1 MESDEIFYSLEKRKN
16 KAKEALNQ
24 INNFNYEKIQK
35 LENLDNTNEA
45 ILIAKLRLKKTNEL
59 LFKSF
64 DVLKREELEEFIHV
78 KKLNSRESYFYFLN
92 YIIKVNILEENES
105 KTIDENSE
113 SNNNKE
119 KKEPILIIDFSKA
132 QVKFEKVF
140 NINSNNKIKSSIF
153 NDVKNKNCEINFEI
167 NIKIKNINIK
177 DYFNL
182 GENISIKKLREKIKK
197 FYDIISDM
205 DEHKNNMPDFQSEL
219 YFNYQLKNIF
229 EDFYELNDMEF
240 KDKINMIKE
249 LQRIIK
255 RVEKNKI
262 NDITVLFYFY
272 FIFQVENEL
281 NNSFIM
287 KLKNYDEKDII
298 DNKDTVYSKE
308 ENKLIITKNDKS
320 QIIIENADYYDLN
333 EDDINDIKEGNMT
346 APLPESCWSIK
357 GLILLRECS
366 RKIGNLIYEKFLTS
380 NVLKEIIYNLYGI
393 KDDIFSKK
401 SVIQTFQENTFYFPI
416 KYGKYA
422 AFTDKNCFKIFID
435 NKIKKDLEIK
445 AISKPIKKFIQ
456 KGFMIINILHEFGHS
471 HSAFLYFINSD
482 YAEFDSPISKVILN
496 EKESIELEEGGKVF
510 EYILFGREIKEI
522 NLKEAIYIN
531 NMKNFNKN
539 IKGYREDFMKLKHET
554 LISVF
559 EREKNDNEEIT
570 TIYEIYKNLTKDE
583 QNELEILKFKSG
595 KINENI
601 IIDYENMKFSSGSLG
616 SSHRKIL
623 KDKKISH
630 FNIK

>member
-16 KAKEALNQ
+16 KAKEALNE

-119 KKEPILIIDFSKA
+119 KKEPVLIIDFSKA
-132 QVKFEKVF
+132 QIKFEKIF

-153 NDVKNKNCEINFEI
+153 NEVKNKNYEINFEI

-205 DEHKNNMPDFQSEL
+205 DEHKNNMLDFQSEL

-298 DNKDTVYSKE
+298 DSKDTVYSKE

-435 NKIKKDLEIK
+435 N
-445 AISKPIKKFIQ
+445 
-456 KGFMIINILHEFGHS
+456 
-471 HSAFLYFINSD
+471 
-482 YAEFDSPISKVILN
+482 
-496 EKESIELEEGGKVF
+496 
-510 EYILFGREIKEI
+510 
-522 NLKEAIYIN
+522 
-531 NMKNFNKN
+531 
-539 IKGYREDFMKLKHET
+539 
-554 LISVF
+554 
-559 EREKNDNEEIT
+559 
-570 TIYEIYKNLTKDE
+570 
-583 QNELEILKFKSG
+583 
-595 KINENI
+595 
-601 IIDYENMKFSSGSLG
+601 
-616 SSHRKIL
+616 
-623 KDKKISH
+623 
-630 FNIK
+630 